1 MKRRF
6 LALVLAGCLAAVLST
21 AAWAMSPTGFYL
33 NVELPSGETIALDV
47 ESGDSIDNVKEELEM
62 KTKIAAGEQHLY
74 YGGKLLV
81 DGRTLANYNIQ
92 KGSTLLLTT
101 KIKGTPAGE
110 KLTEENMSGSTIGAP
125 VTISEKTLNSGTYY
139 LCNNVKLTQA
149 LVIQGDVTLDLN
161 GFVLKIT
168 GSGSVIKIESGTLT
182 LVDSH
187 PAAIHK
193 FVKEATGLWTL
204 NENAG
209 TEIVKGG
216 VITGGIGREH
226 SFSSVYG
233 SISENGGGGVF
244 INQDASFV
252 MESGNIVGCSA
263 VGEHNTAGGVLVAR
277 SASFVMKAGKIAG
290 CTAARG
296 GGVYVADKNE
306 AKTLGR
312 FTMEGG
318 SIVGCVA
325 TDESYSGGGV
335 ANHGDFT
342 MTGGTIRSCTATA
355 GHGGGICSVRQLHIS
370 GSAVVTDCKAGGSY
384 ASSGAMLISPDSTY
398 TAIIA
403 GGTFD
408 GNVVNN
414 KSTTIT
420 GGTFSDEV
428 QNSGVIENGQFNG
441 AVNNYEGTIKGGTFY
456 GSVKN
461 ESDYDDG
468 VLRRAGT
475 ISGGTF
481 NGTVTNEA
489 AGRISGGTYNG
500 SVYGTFYTVAFV
512 SNGGT
517 AVPNQK
523 YANTPVTAP
532 TVSRAGYTLVGWY
545 TDEACTAAYDFTQ
558 PVTDSVTLYA
568 KWEAAPRY
576 YYNSGTTTDTDNAD
590 EDKKGSPKTFDPGA
604 GIYAVSVALSLTG
617 TAWIGRKRH

>member
-21 AAWAMSPTGFYL
+21 AAWATLPTGFYL

-47 ESGDSIDNVKEELEM
+47 ESGDSIDNIKQKVQN
-62 KTKIAAGEQHLY
+62 AAGVSVTEQYLY
-74 YGGKLLV
+74 YGGKFLNN
-81 DGRTLANYNIQ
+81 GRTLADYNIQ
-92 KGSTLLLTT
+92 KESTLLVASEE
-101 KIKGTPAGE
+101 KGVPNGVR
-110 KLTEENMSGSTIGAP
+110 LTEESATGIAIELT
-125 VTISEKTLNSGTYY
+125 EKTTLTAGEYY
-139 LCNNVKLTQA
+139 LCNNVNLTHP

-252 MESGNIVGCSA
+252 MEGGNIVGCSA

-296 GGVYVADKNE
+296 GGVYVADRDGDY
-306 AKTLGR
+306 ALGS
-312 FTMEGG
+312 FTMNGG
-318 SIVGCVA
+318 TIEWCVA
-325 TDESYSGGGV
+325 YGSAAYDDGGGV
-335 ANHGDFT
+335 NNLGSFT
-342 MTGGTIRSCTATA
+342 MNGGTIRNCTAA
-355 GHGGGICSVRQLHIS
+355 YGYGGGISSLRNITICGDAFVRDCTASQDKS
-370 GSAVVTDCKAGGSY
+370 SAMYLNPSNPADRAVIEGGTFRGNIY
-384 ASSGAMLISPDSTY
+384 ASPYCTGMVAVT
-398 TAIIA
+398 

-408 GNVVNN
+408 PGQPNG
-414 KSTTIT
+414 IT
-420 GGTFSDEV
+420 LHTV
-428 QNSGVIENGQFNG
+428 
-441 AVNNYEGTIKGGTFY
+441 
-456 GSVKN
+456 
-461 ESDYDDG
+461 
-468 VLRRAGT
+468 
-475 ISGGTF
+475 TF
-481 NGTVTNEA
+481 N
-489 AGRISGGTYNG
+489 
-500 SVYGTFYTVAFV
+500 
-512 SNGGT
+512 SNGGSD
-517 AVPNQK
+517 VPGQIR
-523 YANTPVTAP
+523 ANAAATKPADP
-532 TVSRAGYTLVGWY
+532 TRSGYDFGGWY
-545 TDEACTAAYDFTQ
+545 TDEAFTTEYTFTESEK
-558 PVTDSVTLYA
+558 VTQALTLYA
-568 KWEAAPRY
+568 KWTKEAAKY
-576 YYNSGTTTDTDNAD
+576 YYYSPADGSANAP
-590 EDKKGSPKTFDPGA
+590 KASPKTFDPGA
-604 GIYAVSVALSLTG
+604 GIYAVSAALSLTG

>member
-21 AAWAMSPTGFYL
+21 AAWATSPTGFYL
-33 NVELPSGETIALDV
+33 NVELPSGKTIALDA
-47 ESGDSIDNVKEELEM
+47 ESGDSIDNIKGKLET

-74 YGGKLLV
+74 YGGNLLV

-139 LCNNVKLTQA
+139 LCNNVNLTHP

-252 MESGNIVGCSA
+252 MEGGNIVGCSA

-290 CTAARG
+290 CTAAQG
-296 GGVYVADKNE
+296 GGVYVADRDGDY
-306 AKTLGR
+306 ALGS
-312 FTMEGG
+312 FTMNGG
-318 SIVGCVA
+318 TIEWCVA
-325 TDESYSGGGV
+325 YGSAAYDDGGGV
-335 ANHGDFT
+335 NNLGSFT
-342 MTGGTIRSCTATA
+342 MNGGTIRNCTAA
-355 GHGGGICSVRQLHIS
+355 YGYGGGISSLRNITICGDAFVRDCTASQDKS
-370 GSAVVTDCKAGGSY
+370 SAMYLNPSNPADRAVIEGGTFRGNIY
-384 ASSGAMLISPDSTY
+384 ASPYCTGMVAVT
-398 TAIIA
+398 

-408 GNVVNN
+408 PG
-414 KSTTIT
+414 
-420 GGTFSDEV
+420 
-428 QNSGVIENGQFNG
+428 QPNGIPLYT
-441 AVNNYEGTIKGGTFY
+441 V
-456 GSVKN
+456 
-461 ESDYDDG
+461 
-468 VLRRAGT
+468 
-475 ISGGTF
+475 TF
-481 NGTVTNEA
+481 N
-489 AGRISGGTYNG
+489 
-500 SVYGTFYTVAFV
+500 
-512 SNGGT
+512 SNGGSD
-517 AVPNQK
+517 VPGQIR
-523 YANTPVTAP
+523 ANAAATKPD
-532 TVSRAGYTLVGWY
+532 SRKAGYTLVGWY

>member
-33 NVELPSGETIALDV
+33 NVELPSGETIALDA
-47 ESGDSIDNVKEELEM
+47 ESGDSIDNIKGKLET

-74 YGGKLLV
+74 YGGNSLV

-161 GFVLKIT
+161 GFVLQYEN
-168 GSGSVIKIESGTLT
+168 SGANDSVIKIESGTLT

-193 FVKEATGLWTL
+193 FVKNTDDLWML
-204 NENAG
+204 DESQGA
-209 TEIVKGG
+209 EIVKGG

-252 MESGNIVGCSA
+252 MEGGNIVGCSA

-296 GGVYVADKNE
+296 GGVYVADRDGDY
-306 AKTLGR
+306 ALGS
-312 FTMEGG
+312 FTMNGG
-318 SIVGCVA
+318 TIEWCVA
-325 TDESYSGGGV
+325 YGSAAYDDGGGV
-335 ANHGDFT
+335 NNLGSFT
-342 MTGGTIRSCTATA
+342 MNGGTIRNCTAA
-355 GHGGGICSVRQLHIS
+355 YGYGGGISSLRNITICGDAFVRDCTASQDKS
-370 GSAVVTDCKAGGSY
+370 SAMYLNPSNPADRAVIEGGTFRGNIY
-384 ASSGAMLISPDSTY
+384 ASPYCTGMVAVT
-398 TAIIA
+398 

-408 GNVVNN
+408 PG
-414 KSTTIT
+414 
-420 GGTFSDEV
+420 
-428 QNSGVIENGQFNG
+428 QPNGIPLYT
-441 AVNNYEGTIKGGTFY
+441 V
-456 GSVKN
+456 
-461 ESDYDDG
+461 
-468 VLRRAGT
+468 
-475 ISGGTF
+475 TF
-481 NGTVTNEA
+481 N
-489 AGRISGGTYNG
+489 
-500 SVYGTFYTVAFV
+500 
-512 SNGGT
+512 SNGGSD
-517 AVPNQK
+517 VPEQIR
-523 YANTPVTAP
+523 ANAAATKPD
-532 TVSRAGYTLVGWY
+532 SRKAGYTLVGWY

-590 EDKKGSPKTFDPGA
+590 EDKKGSPKTFDPGV

>member
-21 AAWAMSPTGFYL
+21 AAWAMSPTGFCL
-33 NVELPSGETIALDV
+33 NVELPSGKTIALDM
-47 ESGDSIDNVKEELEM
+47 ESGDSIDNVKQ
-62 KTKIAAGEQHLY
+62 KVQNAAGVSVTEQYLY
-74 YGGKLLV
+74 YGGKFLNN
-81 DGRTLANYNIQ
+81 GRTLADYNIQ
-92 KGSTLLLTT
+92 KESTLLVASEA
-101 KIKGTPAGE
+101 KGTPSGTPLTAAEPSKEWVNITEE
-110 KLTEENMSGSTIGAP
+110 KVLTEGP
-125 VTISEKTLNSGTYY
+125 YF
-139 LCNNVKLTQA
+139 LCNNVNLTQT
-149 LVIQGDVTLDLN
+149 LVIRGNVTLDLN

-182 LVDSH
+182 LVDSN
-187 PAAIHK
+187 PDAIHK

-252 MESGNIVGCSA
+252 MEGGNIVGCSA

-296 GGVYVADKNE
+296 GGVYVADRDGDY
-306 AKTLGR
+306 ALGS
-312 FTMEGG
+312 FTMNGG
-318 SIVGCVA
+318 TIEWCVA
-325 TDESYSGGGV
+325 YGSAAYDDGGGV
-335 ANHGDFT
+335 NNLGSFT
-342 MTGGTIRSCTATA
+342 MNGGTIRNCTAA
-355 GHGGGICSVRQLHIS
+355 YGYGGGISSLRNITICGDAFVRDCTASQDKS
-370 GSAVVTDCKAGGSY
+370 SAMYLNPSNPADRAVIEGGTFRGNIY
-384 ASSGAMLISPDSTY
+384 ASPYCTGMVAVT
-398 TAIIA
+398 

-408 GNVVNN
+408 PGQPNG
-414 KSTTIT
+414 IT
-420 GGTFSDEV
+420 LYTV
-428 QNSGVIENGQFNG
+428 
-441 AVNNYEGTIKGGTFY
+441 
-456 GSVKN
+456 
-461 ESDYDDG
+461 
-468 VLRRAGT
+468 
-475 ISGGTF
+475 TF
-481 NGTVTNEA
+481 N
-489 AGRISGGTYNG
+489 
-500 SVYGTFYTVAFV
+500 
-512 SNGGT
+512 SNGGSD
-517 AVPNQK
+517 VPGQIR
-523 YANTPVTAP
+523 ANAAATKPD
-532 TVSRAGYTLVGWY
+532 SRKAGYTLVGWY

-604 GIYAVSVALSLTG
+604 GLYAVSAALSLTG

>member
-21 AAWAMSPTGFYL
+21 AAWATLPTGFYL

-161 GFVLKIT
+161 GFVLQHENRDAND
-168 GSGSVIKIESGTLT
+168 SVIQMDSGTLT
-182 LVDSH
+182 LVDSN
-187 PAAIHK
+187 PDAIHK

-252 MESGNIVGCSA
+252 MEGGNIVGCSA

-296 GGVYVADKNE
+296 GGVYVADRDGDY
-306 AKTLGR
+306 ALGS
-312 FTMEGG
+312 FTMNGG
-318 SIVGCVA
+318 TIEWCVA
-325 TDESYSGGGV
+325 YGSAAYDDGGGV
-335 ANHGDFT
+335 NNLGSFT
-342 MTGGTIRSCTATA
+342 MNGGTIRNCTAA
-355 GHGGGICSVRQLHIS
+355 YGYGGGISSLRNITICGDAFVRDCTASQDKS
-370 GSAVVTDCKAGGSY
+370 SAMYLNPSNPADRAVIEGGTFRGNIY
-384 ASSGAMLISPDSTY
+384 ASPYRTGMVAVT
-398 TAIIA
+398 

-408 GNVVNN
+408 PGQPNG
-414 KSTTIT
+414 IT
-420 GGTFSDEV
+420 LHTV
-428 QNSGVIENGQFNG
+428 
-441 AVNNYEGTIKGGTFY
+441 
-456 GSVKN
+456 
-461 ESDYDDG
+461 
-468 VLRRAGT
+468 
-475 ISGGTF
+475 TF
-481 NGTVTNEA
+481 N
-489 AGRISGGTYNG
+489 
-500 SVYGTFYTVAFV
+500 
-512 SNGGT
+512 SNGGSD
-517 AVPNQK
+517 VPEQIR
-523 YANTPVTAP
+523 ANAAATKPD
-532 TVSRAGYTLVGWY
+532 SRKAGYTLVGWY
-545 TDEACTAAYDFTQ
+545 TDEACTAAYDFTK
-558 PVTDSVTLYA
+558 PVTDNITLYA

-604 GIYAVSVALSLTG
+604 GIYAVSAALSLTG

>member
-21 AAWAMSPTGFYL
+21 AAWATSPTGFYL
-33 NVELPSGETIALDV
+33 NVELPSGETIALDA
-47 ESGDSIDNVKEELEM
+47 ESGDSIDNIKGKLET

-74 YGGKLLV
+74 YGGNLLV

-161 GFVLKIT
+161 GFVLQHENRDAND
-168 GSGSVIKIESGTLT
+168 SVIQMDSGTLT
-182 LVDSH
+182 LVDSN
-187 PAAIHK
+187 PDAIHK

-252 MESGNIVGCSA
+252 MEGGNIVGCSA
-263 VGEHNTAGGVLVAR
+263 VDEHNTAGGVLVAR

-296 GGVYVADKNE
+296 GGVYVADRDGDY
-306 AKTLGR
+306 ALGS
-312 FTMEGG
+312 FTMNGG
-318 SIVGCVA
+318 TIEWCVA
-325 TDESYSGGGV
+325 YGSAAYDDGGGV
-335 ANHGDFT
+335 NNLGSFT
-342 MTGGTIRSCTATA
+342 MNGGTIRNCTAA
-355 GHGGGICSVRQLHIS
+355 YGYGGGISSLRNITICGDAFVRDCTASQDKS
-370 GSAVVTDCKAGGSY
+370 SAMYLNPSNPADRAVIEGGTFRGNIY
-384 ASSGAMLISPDSTY
+384 ASPYCTGMVAVT
-398 TAIIA
+398 

-408 GNVVNN
+408 PGQPNG
-414 KSTTIT
+414 IT
-420 GGTFSDEV
+420 LHTV
-428 QNSGVIENGQFNG
+428 
-441 AVNNYEGTIKGGTFY
+441 
-456 GSVKN
+456 
-461 ESDYDDG
+461 
-468 VLRRAGT
+468 
-475 ISGGTF
+475 TF
-481 NGTVTNEA
+481 N
-489 AGRISGGTYNG
+489 
-500 SVYGTFYTVAFV
+500 
-512 SNGGT
+512 SNGGSD
-517 AVPNQK
+517 VPEQIR
-523 YANTPVTAP
+523 ANAAATKPD
-532 TVSRAGYTLVGWY
+532 SRKAGYTLVGWY
-545 TDEACTAAYDFTQ
+545 TDEACTAAYDFTK
-558 PVTDSVTLYA
+558 PVTDNITLYA

-590 EDKKGSPKTFDPGA
+590 EDKMGSPKTFDPGA

>member
-33 NVELPSGETIALDV
+33 NVELPSGKTIALDV
-47 ESGDSIDNVKEELEM
+47 ESGDSIDNVKQ
-62 KTKIAAGEQHLY
+62 KVQNAAGVSVTEQYLY
-74 YGGKLLV
+74 YGGKFLNN
-81 DGRTLANYNIQ
+81 GRTLADYNIQ
-92 KGSTLLLTT
+92 KESTLLVASEE
-101 KIKGTPAGE
+101 KGVPNGVR
-110 KLTEENMSGSTIGAP
+110 LTEESATGIAIELT
-125 VTISEKTLNSGTYY
+125 EKTTLTAGEYY
-139 LCNNVKLTQA
+139 LCNNVNLTHP

-161 GFVLKIT
+161 GFVLQYEN
-168 GSGSVIKIESGTLT
+168 SGANDSVIKIESGTLT
-182 LVDSH
+182 LVDSN
-187 PAAIHK
+187 PDAIHK
-193 FVKEATGLWTL
+193 FVKNTDDLWML
-204 NENAG
+204 DESQGAG
-209 TEIVKGG
+209 IVRGG
-216 VITGGIGREH
+216 IITGGNAG
-226 SFSSVYG
+226 Y
-233 SISENGGGGVF
+233 NDGGGVYVCPG
-244 INQDASFV
+244 AGLV
-252 MESGNIVGCSA
+252 MRGGSIVGC
-263 VGEHNTAGGVLVAR
+263 
-277 SASFVMKAGKIAG
+277 KAKQ
-290 CTAARG
+290 G

-318 SIVGCVA
+318 SIAGCVA

-398 TAIIA
+398 TAVIA

-420 GGTFSDEV
+420 GGTFSGQV

-461 ESDYDDG
+461 SGECDLG
-468 VLRRAGT
+468 TPFHIGT

-489 AGRISGGTYNG
+489 AGRISGGTFNG
-500 SVYGTFYTVAFV
+500 SLDGTFYTVAFE

-590 EDKKGSPKTFDPGA
+590 KDKKGSPKTFDPGA
-604 GIYAVSVALSLTG
+604 GIYAVSAALSLTG

>member
-21 AAWAMSPTGFYL
+21 AAWATLPTGFYL
-33 NVELPSGETIALDV
+33 NVELPSGETIALDA
-47 ESGDSIDNVKEELEM
+47 ESGDSIDNVKGKLET

-74 YGGKLLV
+74 YGGNSLV

-161 GFVLKIT
+161 GFVLQHENRDAND
-168 GSGSVIKIESGTLT
+168 SVIQMNSGTLT
-182 LVDSH
+182 LVDSN
-187 PAAIHK
+187 PDAIHK

-252 MESGNIVGCSA
+252 MEGGNIVGCSA

-296 GGVYVADKNE
+296 GGVYVADRDGDY
-306 AKTLGR
+306 ALGS
-312 FTMEGG
+312 FTMNGG
-318 SIVGCVA
+318 TIEWCVA
-325 TDESYSGGGV
+325 YGSAAYDDGGGV
-335 ANHGDFT
+335 NNLGSFT
-342 MTGGTIRSCTATA
+342 MNGGTIRNCTAA
-355 GHGGGICSVRQLHIS
+355 YGYGGGISSLRNITICGDAFVRDCTASQDKS
-370 GSAVVTDCKAGGSY
+370 SAMYLNPSNPADRAVIEGGTFRGNIY
-384 ASSGAMLISPDSTY
+384 ASPYCTGMVAVT
-398 TAIIA
+398 

-408 GNVVNN
+408 PGQPNG
-414 KSTTIT
+414 IT
-420 GGTFSDEV
+420 LHTV
-428 QNSGVIENGQFNG
+428 
-441 AVNNYEGTIKGGTFY
+441 
-456 GSVKN
+456 
-461 ESDYDDG
+461 
-468 VLRRAGT
+468 
-475 ISGGTF
+475 TF
-481 NGTVTNEA
+481 N
-489 AGRISGGTYNG
+489 
-500 SVYGTFYTVAFV
+500 
-512 SNGGT
+512 SNGGSD
-517 AVPNQK
+517 VPEQIR
-523 YANTPVTAP
+523 ANAAATKPD
-532 TVSRAGYTLVGWY
+532 SRKAGYTLVGWY

-558 PVTDSVTLYA
+558 PVRDSVTLYA

-604 GIYAVSVALSLTG
+604 GLYAVSVALSLTG

>member
-21 AAWAMSPTGFYL
+21 AAWATSPTGFCL
-33 NVELPSGETIALDV
+33 NVELPSGKTIALDV
-47 ESGDSIDNVKEELEM
+47 ESGDSIDNVKQ
-62 KTKIAAGEQHLY
+62 KVQNAAGVSATEQYLY

-81 DGRTLANYNIQ
+81 DDRTLANYNIQ

-139 LCNNVKLTQA
+139 LCNNVNLTHP

-252 MESGNIVGCSA
+252 MEGGNIVGCSA

-296 GGVYVADKNE
+296 GGVYVADRDGDY
-306 AKTLGR
+306 ALGS
-312 FTMEGG
+312 FTMNGG
-318 SIVGCVA
+318 TIEWCVA
-325 TDESYSGGGV
+325 YGSAAYDDGGGV
-335 ANHGDFT
+335 NNLGSFT
-342 MTGGTIRSCTATA
+342 MNGGTIRNCTAA
-355 GHGGGICSVRQLHIS
+355 YGYGGGISSLRNITICGDAFVRDCTASQDKS
-370 GSAVVTDCKAGGSY
+370 SAMYLNPSNPADRAVIEGGTFRGNIY
-384 ASSGAMLISPDSTY
+384 ASPYCTGMVAVT
-398 TAIIA
+398 

-408 GNVVNN
+408 PGQPNG
-414 KSTTIT
+414 IT
-420 GGTFSDEV
+420 LHTV
-428 QNSGVIENGQFNG
+428 
-441 AVNNYEGTIKGGTFY
+441 
-456 GSVKN
+456 
-461 ESDYDDG
+461 
-468 VLRRAGT
+468 
-475 ISGGTF
+475 TF
-481 NGTVTNEA
+481 N
-489 AGRISGGTYNG
+489 
-500 SVYGTFYTVAFV
+500 
-512 SNGGT
+512 SNGGSD
-517 AVPNQK
+517 VPEQIR
-523 YANTPVTAP
+523 ANAAATKPD
-532 TVSRAGYTLVGWY
+532 SRKAGYTLVGWY
-545 TDEACTAAYDFTQ
+545 TDEACTAAYDFTK
-558 PVTDSVTLYA
+558 PVTDNITLYA

-604 GIYAVSVALSLTG
+604 DIYAVSVALSLTG

>member
-33 NVELPSGETIALDV
+33 NVELPSGKTIALDV
-47 ESGDSIDNVKEELEM
+47 ESGDSIDNIKQKVQN
-62 KTKIAAGEQHLY
+62 AAGVSVTEQYLY
-74 YGGKLLV
+74 YGGKFLNN
-81 DGRTLANYNIQ
+81 GRTLADYNIQ
-92 KGSTLLLTT
+92 KESTLLVASEA
-101 KIKGTPAGE
+101 KGTPSGTPLIAAEPPKEWVDITEE
-110 KLTEENMSGSTIGAP
+110 KVLTE
-125 VTISEKTLNSGTYY
+125 GTYF
-139 LCNNVKLTQA
+139 LCNNVNLTHP

-168 GSGSVIKIESGTLT
+168 GSGSVIKIESGTLM

-252 MESGNIVGCSA
+252 MEGGNIVGCSA

-296 GGVYVADKNE
+296 GGVYVADRDGDY
-306 AKTLGR
+306 ALGS
-312 FTMEGG
+312 FTMNGG
-318 SIVGCVA
+318 TIEWCVA
-325 TDESYSGGGV
+325 YGSAAYDDGGGV
-335 ANHGDFT
+335 NNLGSFT
-342 MTGGTIRSCTATA
+342 MNGGTIRNCTAA
-355 GHGGGICSVRQLHIS
+355 YGYGGGISSLRNITICGDAFVRDCTASQDKS
-370 GSAVVTDCKAGGSY
+370 SAMYLNPSNPADRAVIEGGTFRGNIY
-384 ASSGAMLISPDSTY
+384 ASPYCTGMVAVT
-398 TAIIA
+398 

-408 GNVVNN
+408 PGQPNG
-414 KSTTIT
+414 IT
-420 GGTFSDEV
+420 LHIV
-428 QNSGVIENGQFNG
+428 
-441 AVNNYEGTIKGGTFY
+441 
-456 GSVKN
+456 
-461 ESDYDDG
+461 
-468 VLRRAGT
+468 
-475 ISGGTF
+475 TF
-481 NGTVTNEA
+481 N
-489 AGRISGGTYNG
+489 
-500 SVYGTFYTVAFV
+500 
-512 SNGGT
+512 SNGGSD
-517 AVPNQK
+517 VPEQIR
-523 YANTPVTAP
+523 ANAAATAP

-558 PVTDSVTLYA
+558 PVRDSVTLYA

-576 YYNSGTTTDTDNAD
+576 YYNSGTTETGKTDEN
-590 EDKKGSPKTFDPGA
+590 KKGSPKTFDPGA

>member
-21 AAWAMSPTGFYL
+21 AAWATSPTGFCL
-33 NVELPSGETIALDV
+33 NVELPSGKTIALDV
-47 ESGDSIDNVKEELEM
+47 ESGDSIDNIIGKLET

-161 GFVLKIT
+161 GFVLQHENRDAND
-168 GSGSVIKIESGTLT
+168 SVIKIESGTLT
-182 LVDSH
+182 LVDSN
-187 PAAIHK
+187 PDAIHK

-252 MESGNIVGCSA
+252 MEGGNIVGCSA

-296 GGVYVADKNE
+296 GGVYVADRDGDY
-306 AKTLGR
+306 ALGS
-312 FTMEGG
+312 FTMNGG
-318 SIVGCVA
+318 TIEWCVA
-325 TDESYSGGGV
+325 YGSAAYDDGGGV
-335 ANHGDFT
+335 NNLGSFT
-342 MTGGTIRSCTATA
+342 MNGGTIRNCTAA
-355 GHGGGICSVRQLHIS
+355 YGYGGGISSLRNITICGDAFVRDCTASQDKS
-370 GSAVVTDCKAGGSY
+370 SAMYLNPSNPADRAVIEGGTFRGNIY
-384 ASSGAMLISPDSTY
+384 ASPYCTGMVAVT
-398 TAIIA
+398 

-408 GNVVNN
+408 PGQPNG
-414 KSTTIT
+414 IT
-420 GGTFSDEV
+420 LHTV
-428 QNSGVIENGQFNG
+428 
-441 AVNNYEGTIKGGTFY
+441 
-456 GSVKN
+456 
-461 ESDYDDG
+461 
-468 VLRRAGT
+468 
-475 ISGGTF
+475 TF
-481 NGTVTNEA
+481 N
-489 AGRISGGTYNG
+489 
-500 SVYGTFYTVAFV
+500 
-512 SNGGT
+512 SNGGSD
-517 AVPNQK
+517 VPGQIR
-523 YANTPVTAP
+523 ANAAATKPADP
-532 TVSRAGYTLVGWY
+532 TRSGYVFAGWY
-545 TDEACTAAYDFTQ
+545 TDEACTAAYDFTK

-590 EDKKGSPKTFDPGA
+590 KDKKGSPKTFDPGA
-604 GIYAVSVALSLTG
+604 GIYAVSVALSLAG
-617 TAWIGRKRH
+617 MAYVSRKKQ

>member
-33 NVELPSGETIALDV
+33 NVELPSGKTIALDV
-47 ESGDSIDNVKEELEM
+47 ESGDSIDNVKQ
-62 KTKIAAGEQHLY
+62 KVQNAAGVSATEQYLY
-74 YGGKLLV
+74 YGGKFLNN
-81 DGRTLANYNIQ
+81 GRTLADYNIQ
-92 KGSTLLLTT
+92 KESTLLVASEA
-101 KIKGTPAGE
+101 KGTPSGTPLTAAEPSKEWVNITEE
-110 KLTEENMSGSTIGAP
+110 KVLTE
-125 VTISEKTLNSGTYY
+125 GTYF
-139 LCNNVKLTQA
+139 LCNNVNLTHP
-149 LVIQGDVTLDLN
+149 LVIRGNVTLDLN

-252 MESGNIVGCSA
+252 MEGGNIVGCSA

-296 GGVYVADKNE
+296 GGVYVADRDGDY
-306 AKTLGR
+306 ALGS
-312 FTMEGG
+312 FTMNGG
-318 SIVGCVA
+318 TIEWCVA
-325 TDESYSGGGV
+325 YGSAAYDDGGGV
-335 ANHGDFT
+335 NNLGSFT
-342 MTGGTIRSCTATA
+342 MNGGTIRNCTAA
-355 GHGGGICSVRQLHIS
+355 YGYGGGISSLRNITICGDAFVRDCTASQDKS
-370 GSAVVTDCKAGGSY
+370 SAMYLNPSNPADRAVIEGGTFRGNIY
-384 ASSGAMLISPDSTY
+384 ASPYCTGMVAVT
-398 TAIIA
+398 

-408 GNVVNN
+408 PGQPNG
-414 KSTTIT
+414 IT
-420 GGTFSDEV
+420 LHTV
-428 QNSGVIENGQFNG
+428 
-441 AVNNYEGTIKGGTFY
+441 
-456 GSVKN
+456 
-461 ESDYDDG
+461 
-468 VLRRAGT
+468 
-475 ISGGTF
+475 TF
-481 NGTVTNEA
+481 N
-489 AGRISGGTYNG
+489 
-500 SVYGTFYTVAFV
+500 
-512 SNGGT
+512 SNGGSD
-517 AVPNQK
+517 VPEQIR
-523 YANTPVTAP
+523 ANAAATKPD
-532 TVSRAGYTLVGWY
+532 SRKAGYTLVGWY

>member
-21 AAWAMSPTGFYL
+21 AAWATLPTGSYL
-33 NVELPSGETIALDV
+33 NVELPSGETIALDA
-47 ESGDSIDNVKEELEM
+47 ESGDSIDNIKGKLET

-74 YGGKLLV
+74 YGGNLLV

-139 LCNNVKLTQA
+139 LCNNVNLTHP

-252 MESGNIVGCSA
+252 MEGGNIVGCSA

-296 GGVYVADKNE
+296 GGVYVADRDGDY
-306 AKTLGR
+306 ALGS
-312 FTMEGG
+312 FTMNGG
-318 SIVGCVA
+318 TIEWCVA
-325 TDESYSGGGV
+325 YGSAAYDDGGGV
-335 ANHGDFT
+335 NNLGSFT
-342 MTGGTIRSCTATA
+342 MNGGTIRNCTAA
-355 GHGGGICSVRQLHIS
+355 YGYGGGISSLRNITICGDAYVRDCTASQDKS
-370 GSAVVTDCKAGGSY
+370 SAMYLNPSNPADRAVIEGGTFRGNIY
-384 ASSGAMLISPDSTY
+384 ASPYCTGMVAVT
-398 TAIIA
+398 

-408 GNVVNN
+408 PGQPNG
-414 KSTTIT
+414 IT
-420 GGTFSDEV
+420 LHTV
-428 QNSGVIENGQFNG
+428 
-441 AVNNYEGTIKGGTFY
+441 
-456 GSVKN
+456 
-461 ESDYDDG
+461 
-468 VLRRAGT
+468 
-475 ISGGTF
+475 TF
-481 NGTVTNEA
+481 N
-489 AGRISGGTYNG
+489 
-500 SVYGTFYTVAFV
+500 
-512 SNGGT
+512 SNGGSD
-517 AVPNQK
+517 VPGQIR
-523 YANTPVTAP
+523 ANAAATKPD
-532 TVSRAGYTLVGWY
+532 SRKAGYTLVGWY
-545 TDEACTAAYDFTQ
+545 TDEACTAAYDFTK
-558 PVTDSVTLYA
+558 PVTDNITLYA

>member
-21 AAWAMSPTGFYL
+21 AAWATLPTGFYL
-33 NVELPSGETIALDV
+33 NVELPSGETIALDA
-47 ESGDSIDNVKEELEM
+47 ESGDSIDNIKGKLET

-74 YGGKLLV
+74 YGGNLLV

-161 GFVLKIT
+161 GFVLQHENRDAND
-168 GSGSVIKIESGTLT
+168 SVIKIESGTLT
-182 LVDSH
+182 LVDSN
-187 PAAIHK
+187 PVAIHK
-193 FVKEATGLWTL
+193 FVKNTDDLWML
-204 NENAG
+204 DESQGA
-209 TEIVKGG
+209 EIVKGG

-252 MESGNIVGCSA
+252 MEGGNIVGCSA

-296 GGVYVADKNE
+296 GGVYVADRDGDY
-306 AKTLGR
+306 ALGS
-312 FTMEGG
+312 FTMNGG
-318 SIVGCVA
+318 TIEWCVA
-325 TDESYSGGGV
+325 YGSAAYDDGGGV
-335 ANHGDFT
+335 NNLGSFT
-342 MTGGTIRSCTATA
+342 MNGGTIRNCTAA
-355 GHGGGICSVRQLHIS
+355 YGYGGGISSLRNITICGDAFVRDCTASQDKS
-370 GSAVVTDCKAGGSY
+370 SAMYLNPSNPADRAVIEGGTFRGNIY
-384 ASSGAMLISPDSTY
+384 ASPYCTGMVAVT
-398 TAIIA
+398 

-408 GNVVNN
+408 PG
-414 KSTTIT
+414 
-420 GGTFSDEV
+420 
-428 QNSGVIENGQFNG
+428 QPNGIPLYT
-441 AVNNYEGTIKGGTFY
+441 V
-456 GSVKN
+456 
-461 ESDYDDG
+461 
-468 VLRRAGT
+468 
-475 ISGGTF
+475 TF
-481 NGTVTNEA
+481 N
-489 AGRISGGTYNG
+489 
-500 SVYGTFYTVAFV
+500 
-512 SNGGT
+512 SNGGSD
-517 AVPNQK
+517 VPEQIR
-523 YANTPVTAP
+523 ANAAATKPD
-532 TVSRAGYTLVGWY
+532 SRRAGYTLVGWY

-576 YYNSGTTTDTDNAD
+576 YYNSGTTTDTDNGD
-590 EDKKGSPKTFDPGA
+590 EEKKGSPKTFDPGA

>member
-21 AAWAMSPTGFYL
+21 AAWAMCL
-33 NVELPSGETIALDV
+33 NVELPSGKTIALDV
-47 ESGDSIDNVKEELEM
+47 ESGDSIDNIKGKLET

-74 YGGKLLV
+74 YGGNSLV

-110 KLTEENMSGSTIGAP
+110 KLTEENMSGITIGAP

-161 GFVLKIT
+161 GFVLQHENRDAND
-168 GSGSVIKIESGTLT
+168 SVIKIESGTLT
-182 LVDSH
+182 LVDSN
-187 PAAIHK
+187 PDAIHK

-252 MESGNIVGCSA
+252 MEGGNIVGCSA

-296 GGVYVADKNE
+296 GGVYVADRDGDY
-306 AKTLGR
+306 ALGS
-312 FTMEGG
+312 FTMNGG
-318 SIVGCVA
+318 TIEWCVA
-325 TDESYSGGGV
+325 YGSAAYDDGGGV
-335 ANHGDFT
+335 NNLGSFT
-342 MTGGTIRSCTATA
+342 MNGGTIRNCTAA
-355 GHGGGICSVRQLHIS
+355 YGYGGGISSLRNITICGDAFVRDCTASQDKS
-370 GSAVVTDCKAGGSY
+370 SAMYLNPSNPADRAVIEGGTFRGNIY
-384 ASSGAMLISPDSTY
+384 ASPYCTGMVAVT
-398 TAIIA
+398 

-408 GNVVNN
+408 PGQPNG
-414 KSTTIT
+414 IT
-420 GGTFSDEV
+420 LHTV
-428 QNSGVIENGQFNG
+428 
-441 AVNNYEGTIKGGTFY
+441 
-456 GSVKN
+456 
-461 ESDYDDG
+461 
-468 VLRRAGT
+468 
-475 ISGGTF
+475 TF
-481 NGTVTNEA
+481 N
-489 AGRISGGTYNG
+489 
-500 SVYGTFYTVAFV
+500 
-512 SNGGT
+512 SNGGSD
-517 AVPNQK
+517 VPGQIR
-523 YANTPVTAP
+523 ANAAATKPADP
-532 TVSRAGYTLVGWY
+532 TRSGYVFAGWY

-558 PVTDSVTLYA
+558 PVTDNITLYA

-590 EDKKGSPKTFDPGA
+590 KDKKGSPKTFDPGA

-617 TAWIGRKRH
+617 TALIGRKRH

>member
-21 AAWAMSPTGFYL
+21 AAWATLPMGFYL

-47 ESGDSIDNVKEELEM
+47 ESGDSIDNVKQ
-62 KTKIAAGEQHLY
+62 KVQNAAGVSVTEQYLY
-74 YGGKLLV
+74 YGGKFLNN
-81 DGRTLANYNIQ
+81 GRTLADYNIQ
-92 KGSTLLLTT
+92 KESTLLVASEA
-101 KIKGTPAGE
+101 KGTPSGTPLTAAEPSKEWVNITEE
-110 KLTEENMSGSTIGAP
+110 KVLTE
-125 VTISEKTLNSGTYY
+125 GTYF
-139 LCNNVKLTQA
+139 LCNNVNLTHP

-193 FVKEATGLWTL
+193 FVKNTDDLWMLDESQGTG
-204 NENAG
+204 
-209 TEIVKGG
+209 IVRGG

-252 MESGNIVGCSA
+252 MEGGNIVGCSA

-296 GGVYVADKNE
+296 GGVYVADRDGDY
-306 AKTLGR
+306 ALGS
-312 FTMEGG
+312 FTMNGG
-318 SIVGCVA
+318 TIEWCVA
-325 TDESYSGGGV
+325 YGSAAYDDGGGV
-335 ANHGDFT
+335 NNLGSFT
-342 MTGGTIRSCTATA
+342 MNGGTIRNCTAA
-355 GHGGGICSVRQLHIS
+355 YGYGGGISSLRNITICGDAFVRDCTASQDKS
-370 GSAVVTDCKAGGSY
+370 SAMYLNPSNPADRAVIEGGTFRGNIY
-384 ASSGAMLISPDSTY
+384 ASPYCTGMVAVT
-398 TAIIA
+398 

-408 GNVVNN
+408 PGQPNG
-414 KSTTIT
+414 IT
-420 GGTFSDEV
+420 LHTV
-428 QNSGVIENGQFNG
+428 
-441 AVNNYEGTIKGGTFY
+441 
-456 GSVKN
+456 
-461 ESDYDDG
+461 
-468 VLRRAGT
+468 
-475 ISGGTF
+475 TF
-481 NGTVTNEA
+481 N
-489 AGRISGGTYNG
+489 
-500 SVYGTFYTVAFV
+500 
-512 SNGGT
+512 SNGGSD
-517 AVPNQK
+517 VPEQIR
-523 YANTPVTAP
+523 ANAAATKPD
-532 TVSRAGYTLVGWY
+532 SRKAGYTLVGWY

-576 YYNSGTTTDTDNAD
+576 YYNSGTTETGKTDEN
-590 EDKKGSPKTFDPGA
+590 KKGSPKTFDPGA

>member
-21 AAWAMSPTGFYL
+21 AAWASLPTGFYL

-47 ESGDSIDNVKEELEM
+47 ESGDSIDNIKQKVQN
-62 KTKIAAGEQHLY
+62 AAGVSVTEQYLY
-74 YGGKLLV
+74 YGGKFLNN
-81 DGRTLANYNIQ
+81 GRTLADYNIQ
-92 KGSTLLLTT
+92 KESTLLVASEA
-101 KIKGTPAGE
+101 KGTPSGTPLTAAEPSKEWVNITEE
-110 KLTEENMSGSTIGAP
+110 KVLTE
-125 VTISEKTLNSGTYY
+125 GTYF
-139 LCNNVKLTQA
+139 LCNNVNLTHP

-187 PAAIHK
+187 PDAIHK

-252 MESGNIVGCSA
+252 MEGGNIVGCSA

-296 GGVYVADKNE
+296 GGVYVADRDGDY
-306 AKTLGR
+306 ALGS
-312 FTMEGG
+312 FTMNGG
-318 SIVGCVA
+318 TIEWCVA
-325 TDESYSGGGV
+325 YGSAAYDDGGGV
-335 ANHGDFT
+335 NNLGSFT
-342 MTGGTIRSCTATA
+342 MNGGTIRNCTAA
-355 GHGGGICSVRQLHIS
+355 YGYGGGISSLRNITICGDAFVRDCTASQDKS
-370 GSAVVTDCKAGGSY
+370 SAMYLNPSNPADRAVIEGGTFRGNIY
-384 ASSGAMLISPDSTY
+384 ASPYCTGMVAVT
-398 TAIIA
+398 

-408 GNVVNN
+408 PGQPNG
-414 KSTTIT
+414 IT
-420 GGTFSDEV
+420 LHTV
-428 QNSGVIENGQFNG
+428 
-441 AVNNYEGTIKGGTFY
+441 
-456 GSVKN
+456 
-461 ESDYDDG
+461 
-468 VLRRAGT
+468 
-475 ISGGTF
+475 TF
-481 NGTVTNEA
+481 N
-489 AGRISGGTYNG
+489 
-500 SVYGTFYTVAFV
+500 
-512 SNGGT
+512 SNGGSD
-517 AVPNQK
+517 VPEQIR
-523 YANTPVTAP
+523 ANAAATKPD
-532 TVSRAGYTLVGWY
+532 SRKAGYTLVGWY
-545 TDEACTAAYDFTQ
+545 TNEACTAAYDFTQ
-558 PVTDSVTLYA
+558 PVTDNITLYA

-590 EDKKGSPKTFDPGA
+590 EDKKGSPKTFDA
-604 GIYAVSVALSLTG
+604 GVGVYVGMAVLSVCGSAVVLG
-617 TAWIGRKRH
+617 KKRK

>member
-21 AAWAMSPTGFYL
+21 AAWATLPTGFYL
-33 NVELPSGETIALDV
+33 NVELPSGETIALDA
-47 ESGDSIDNVKEELEM
+47 ESGDSIDNVKQ
-62 KTKIAAGEQHLY
+62 KVQNAAGVSVTEQYLY
-74 YGGKLLV
+74 YGGKFLNN
-81 DGRTLANYNIQ
+81 GRTLADYNIQ
-92 KGSTLLLTT
+92 KESTLLVASEA
-101 KIKGTPAGE
+101 KGTPSGTPLTAAEPSKEWVNITEE
-110 KLTEENMSGSTIGAP
+110 KVLTE
-125 VTISEKTLNSGTYY
+125 GTYF
-139 LCNNVKLTQA
+139 LCNNVNLTQT

-193 FVKEATGLWTL
+193 FVKNTDDLWML
-204 NENAG
+204 DESQGAG
-209 TEIVKGG
+209 IVRGG
-216 VITGGIGREH
+216 IITGGNAG
-226 SFSSVYG
+226 Y
-233 SISENGGGGVF
+233 NDGGGVYVCPG
-244 INQDASFV
+244 AELV
-252 MESGNIVGCSA
+252 MQGGSIVGC
-263 VGEHNTAGGVLVAR
+263 
-277 SASFVMKAGKIAG
+277 KAKQ
-290 CTAARG
+290 G

-312 FTMEGG
+312 FTMKGG

-342 MTGGTIRSCTATA
+342 MTGGTIRSCTAT
-355 GHGGGICSVRQLHIS
+355 GHGGGICSVRQMSIS
-370 GSAVVTDCKAGGSY
+370 GSAVVTDCTARGYY

-420 GGTFSDEV
+420 GGTFSGEV

-441 AVNNYEGTIKGGTFY
+441 AVNNYEGTIK
-456 GSVKN
+456 
-461 ESDYDDG
+461 
-468 VLRRAGT
+468 
-475 ISGGTF
+475 GGTF

-558 PVTDSVTLYA
+558 PVTDNITLYA

-604 GIYAVSVALSLTG
+604 GLYAVSVALSLTG

>member
-21 AAWAMSPTGFYL
+21 AAWAMCL

-47 ESGDSIDNVKEELEM
+47 ESGDSIDNIIGKLET

-101 KIKGTPAGE
+101 KIKGTPSGE

-161 GFVLKIT
+161 GFVLQHENRDAND
-168 GSGSVIKIESGTLT
+168 SVIQMDSGTLT
-182 LVDSH
+182 LVDSN
-187 PAAIHK
+187 PDAIHK

-204 NENAG
+204 NENTG

-252 MESGNIVGCSA
+252 MEGGNIVGCSA

-296 GGVYVADKNE
+296 GGVYVADRDGDY
-306 AKTLGR
+306 ALGS
-312 FTMEGG
+312 FTMNGG
-318 SIVGCVA
+318 TIEWCVA
-325 TDESYSGGGV
+325 YGSAAYDDGGGV
-335 ANHGDFT
+335 NNLGSFT
-342 MTGGTIRSCTATA
+342 MNGGTIRNCTAA
-355 GHGGGICSVRQLHIS
+355 YGYGGGISSLRNITICGDAFVRDCTASQDKS
-370 GSAVVTDCKAGGSY
+370 SAMYLNPSNPADRAVIEGGTFRGNIY
-384 ASSGAMLISPDSTY
+384 ASPYCTGMVAVT
-398 TAIIA
+398 

-408 GNVVNN
+408 PG
-414 KSTTIT
+414 
-420 GGTFSDEV
+420 
-428 QNSGVIENGQFNG
+428 QPNGIPLYT
-441 AVNNYEGTIKGGTFY
+441 V
-456 GSVKN
+456 
-461 ESDYDDG
+461 
-468 VLRRAGT
+468 
-475 ISGGTF
+475 TF
-481 NGTVTNEA
+481 N
-489 AGRISGGTYNG
+489 
-500 SVYGTFYTVAFV
+500 
-512 SNGGT
+512 SNGGSD
-517 AVPNQK
+517 VPEQIR
-523 YANTPVTAP
+523 ANAAATKPD
-532 TVSRAGYTLVGWY
+532 SRKAGYTLVGWY
-545 TDEACTAAYDFTQ
+545 TDEACTAAYDFTK

-576 YYNSGTTTDTDNAD
+576 YYNSGTTETGKTDEN
-590 EDKKGSPKTFDPGA
+590 KKGSPKTFDPGV
-604 GIYAVSVALSLTG
+604 GLYAVSVALSLTG

>member
-21 AAWAMSPTGFYL
+21 AAWATLPTGFYL
-33 NVELPSGETIALDV
+33 NVELPSGETIALDA
-47 ESGDSIDNVKEELEM
+47 ESGDSIDNIKGKLET

-74 YGGKLLV
+74 YGGNLLV

-161 GFVLKIT
+161 GFVLQHENRDAND
-168 GSGSVIKIESGTLT
+168 SVIQMDSGTLT
-182 LVDSH
+182 LVDSN
-187 PAAIHK
+187 PDAIHK

-252 MESGNIVGCSA
+252 MEGGNIVGCSA

-296 GGVYVADKNE
+296 GGVYVADRDGDY
-306 AKTLGR
+306 ALGS
-312 FTMEGG
+312 FTMNGG
-318 SIVGCVA
+318 TIEWCVA
-325 TDESYSGGGV
+325 YGSAAYDDGGGV
-335 ANHGDFT
+335 NNLGSFT
-342 MTGGTIRSCTATA
+342 MNGGTIRNCTAA
-355 GHGGGICSVRQLHIS
+355 YGYGGGISSLRNITICGDAFVRDCTASQDKP
-370 GSAVVTDCKAGGSY
+370 SAMYLNPSNPADRAVIEGGTFRGNIY
-384 ASSGAMLISPDSTY
+384 ASPYCTGMVAVT
-398 TAIIA
+398 

-408 GNVVNN
+408 PGQPNG
-414 KSTTIT
+414 IT
-420 GGTFSDEV
+420 LHTV
-428 QNSGVIENGQFNG
+428 
-441 AVNNYEGTIKGGTFY
+441 
-456 GSVKN
+456 
-461 ESDYDDG
+461 
-468 VLRRAGT
+468 
-475 ISGGTF
+475 TF
-481 NGTVTNEA
+481 N
-489 AGRISGGTYNG
+489 
-500 SVYGTFYTVAFV
+500 
-512 SNGGT
+512 SNGGSD
-517 AVPNQK
+517 VPEQIR
-523 YANTPVTAP
+523 ANAAATKPADP
-532 TVSRAGYTLVGWY
+532 TRSGYVFAGWY

>member
-21 AAWAMSPTGFYL
+21 AAWATLPTGFYL
-33 NVELPSGETIALDV
+33 NVELPSGETIALDA

-125 VTISEKTLNSGTYY
+125 VTINEKTLNSGTYY

-161 GFVLKIT
+161 GFVLQHENRDAND
-168 GSGSVIKIESGTLT
+168 SVIQMDSGTLT
-182 LVDSH
+182 LVDSN
-187 PAAIHK
+187 PDAIHK

-252 MESGNIVGCSA
+252 MEGGNIVGCSA

-296 GGVYVADKNE
+296 GGVYVADRDGDY
-306 AKTLGR
+306 ALGS
-312 FTMEGG
+312 FTMNGG
-318 SIVGCVA
+318 TIEWCVA
-325 TDESYSGGGV
+325 YGSAAYDDGGGV
-335 ANHGDFT
+335 NNLGSFT
-342 MTGGTIRSCTATA
+342 MNGGTIRNCTAA
-355 GHGGGICSVRQLHIS
+355 YGYGGGISSLRNITICGDAFVRDCTASQDKS
-370 GSAVVTDCKAGGSY
+370 SAMYLNPSNPADRAVIEGGTFRGNIY
-384 ASSGAMLISPDSTY
+384 ASPYCTGMVAVT
-398 TAIIA
+398 

-408 GNVVNN
+408 PGQPNG
-414 KSTTIT
+414 IT
-420 GGTFSDEV
+420 LHTV
-428 QNSGVIENGQFNG
+428 
-441 AVNNYEGTIKGGTFY
+441 
-456 GSVKN
+456 
-461 ESDYDDG
+461 
-468 VLRRAGT
+468 
-475 ISGGTF
+475 TF
-481 NGTVTNEA
+481 N
-489 AGRISGGTYNG
+489 
-500 SVYGTFYTVAFV
+500 
-512 SNGGT
+512 SNGGSD
-517 AVPNQK
+517 VPNQK

-568 KWEAAPRY
+568 KWESAPRY

>member
-21 AAWAMSPTGFYL
+21 AAWATLPTGFYL

-47 ESGDSIDNVKEELEM
+47 ESGDSIDNIKGKLET

-74 YGGKLLV
+74 YGGNLLV

-161 GFVLKIT
+161 GFVLQHENRDAND
-168 GSGSVIKIESGTLT
+168 SVIQMDSGTLT
-182 LVDSH
+182 LVDSN
-187 PAAIHK
+187 PDAIHR

-252 MESGNIVGCSA
+252 MEGGNIVGCSA

-296 GGVYVADKNE
+296 GGVYVADRDGDY
-306 AKTLGR
+306 ALGS
-312 FTMEGG
+312 FTMNGG
-318 SIVGCVA
+318 TIEWCVA
-325 TDESYSGGGV
+325 YGSAAYDDGGGV
-335 ANHGDFT
+335 NNLGSFT
-342 MTGGTIRSCTATA
+342 MNGGTIRNCTAA
-355 GHGGGICSVRQLHIS
+355 YGYGGGISSLRNITICGDAFVRDCTASQDKS
-370 GSAVVTDCKAGGSY
+370 SAMYLNPSNPADRAVIEGGTFRGNIY
-384 ASSGAMLISPDSTY
+384 ASPYCTGMVAVT
-398 TAIIA
+398 

-408 GNVVNN
+408 PG
-414 KSTTIT
+414 
-420 GGTFSDEV
+420 
-428 QNSGVIENGQFNG
+428 QPNGIPLYT
-441 AVNNYEGTIKGGTFY
+441 V
-456 GSVKN
+456 
-461 ESDYDDG
+461 
-468 VLRRAGT
+468 
-475 ISGGTF
+475 TF
-481 NGTVTNEA
+481 N
-489 AGRISGGTYNG
+489 
-500 SVYGTFYTVAFV
+500 
-512 SNGGT
+512 SNGGSD
-517 AVPNQK
+517 VPEQIR
-523 YANTPVTAP
+523 ANAAATKPD
-532 TVSRAGYTLVGWY
+532 SRKAGYTLVGWY

-576 YYNSGTTTDTDNAD
+576 YYNIGTTTDTDNAD

-604 GIYAVSVALSLTG
+604 GLYAVSAALSLTG